1 MATQTL
7 DALSVTWNNGATS
20 FNAIKMDVTDTA
32 SAETSDLLDL
42 QVGSSSVLN
51 VRKDG
56 QVIITSADA
65 AALAVGPNGATNP
78 VLQADASTSSAATGI
93 EVTGKAATAGVAI
106 SVISSGTNESL
117 DIDAKGSGTIDLAG
131 NSTGAVTYATN
142 LVGTST
148 SANALTV
155 GENGTTNPAFNVDA
169 SAGTTATGINIAAAA
184 AASGVALSVLS
195 SGTNEALS
203 IDAKGSGA
211 IALAGTSTGAVTVG
225 SNVVATTTSANALT
239 VGANGTTNPQLNV
252 QCDASSVATGLDII
266 GNAAGS
272 GVEIAAL
279 SSGTNENIKITP
291 KGTGNLDVD
300 GGLIVGHQALSGAG
314 AVDVSSVVTFWT
326 TTSADAG
333 TLADGTVGQ
342 IKKIVMV
349 ADGGDGTLTPTNFGN
364 GSTITFADVGD
375 AVELSFDGTN
385 WWVVGSHGSPAIA

>member
-7 DALSVTWNNGATS
+7 DALSVTWNDGATS

-32 SAETSDLLDL
+32 SAATSDLLDL

-131 NSTGAVTYATN
+131 N
-142 LVGTST
+142 
-148 SANALTV
+148 
-155 GENGTTNPAFNVDA
+155 
-169 SAGTTATGINIAAAA
+169 
-184 AASGVALSVLS
+184 
-195 SGTNEALS
+195 
-203 IDAKGSGA
+203 
-211 IALAGTSTGAVTVG
+211 STGAVTVG

-364 GSTITFADVGD
+364 GATITFADVGD